1 MISDEPIADEN
12 EAEDIPV
19 RQEKQ
24 EEAIAI
30 PLKEDKQ
37 PTKLKIK
44 AKKLKL
50 VDNE

>member
-1 MISDEPIADEN
+1 MISDEPINDVN
-12 EAEDIPV
+12 DMEDIPV

-24 EEAIAI
+24 EETDA
-30 PLKEDKQ
+30 LKEDKQ

-44 AKKLKL
+44 ARKLKL